1 MSIYKKTT
9 GIKSSPKPNFV
20 KLCCLKNPRNQEPV
34 EQATVT
40 FKGPKSFTGEDC
52 LEFSVHGGSV
62 VANKILNILYDLGV
76 REAMPGEF
84 AYRAFINNK
93 IDVLQAEAIN
103 ALIES
108 DNDIDGYYSLNSFAV
123 FQKQ

>member
-1 MSIYKKTT
+1 M
-9 GIKSSPKPNFV
+9 
-20 KLCCLKNPRNQEPV
+20 
-34 EQATVT
+34 
-40 FKGPKSFTGEDC
+40 
-52 LEFSVHGGSV
+52 HGGSV

-103 ALIES
+103 SLIES
-108 DNDIDGYYSLNSFAV
+108 DNDIDGYYSLNSLFGGFSKTIKNLWANLRL
-123 FQKQ
+123 